1 MRFEKLNRTH
11 NTPNSGELGYA
22 TYLKNVDF
30 ALRLFTQVTSLGV
43 TQFDSERAVL
53 ELSNTYTR
61 AHRHRTHSGSPWGH
75 QCKLGGRGGRR
86 NFGFGRHKLKLFG
99 ERGRLPLLTRASW

>member
-11 NTPNSGELGYA
+11 STPNSGELSYA

-43 TQFDSERAVL
+43 TQFDMERTVL
-53 ELSNTYTR
+53 EISNTYTR
-61 AHRHRTHSGSPWGH
+61 SHRHRAHSGSPWGH
-75 QCKLGGRGGRR
+75 KCKLGGRGGRR
-86 NFGFGRHKLKLFG
+86 NFGFGRHKLKLLG